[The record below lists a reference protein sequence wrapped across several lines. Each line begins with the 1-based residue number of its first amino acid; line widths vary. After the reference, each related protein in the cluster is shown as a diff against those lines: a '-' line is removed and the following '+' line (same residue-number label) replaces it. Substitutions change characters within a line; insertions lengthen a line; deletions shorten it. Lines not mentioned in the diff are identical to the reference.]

1 MLLNL
6 SGNQKNAIEREV
18 KKQMSV
24 ANQKIVRIAGRKP
37 RDRNNLF
44 ATMNLEAL
52 QHAMQELKGSSFKLW
67 AYFNKNQDK
76 YQLEL
81 SQKACAEWGIK
92 KDSYYS
98 AVKDLTEKGY
108 LVLITPYSNIFDFH
122 EMPLSEIP
130 IYFSE
135 NENAASENHI
145 ISSEKT
151 QRNNT
156 DITIIKQNKTKEKE
170 KDSVPFYKMLDE
182 LERFLNYGMNGYT
195 TEAKA
200 ELRELLQ
207 KEDLTETDEERIDF
221 LYDKY
226 INF

>member
-1 MLLNL
+1 
-6 SGNQKNAIEREV
+6 
-18 KKQMSV
+18 MSV

-98 AVKDLTEKGY
+98 AVKDLSEKGY
-108 LVLITPYSNIFDFH
+108 LVPITPYSNIFDFH
-122 EMPLSEIP
+122 EMPISEIP

-156 DITIIKQNKTKEKE
+156 NNTVIKQNKTKEKE

-195 TEAKA
+195 TEAKT

-207 KEDLTETDEERIDF
+207 KEDLTEADEERIDF

-226 INF
+226 IKF

>member
-1 MLLNL
+1 
-6 SGNQKNAIEREV
+6 
-18 KKQMSV
+18 MSV

-108 LVLITPYSNIFDFH
+108 LVPITPYSNIFDFH

-135 NENAASENHI
+135 KENAASENHI

-170 KDSVPFYKMLDE
+170 KDSVPFYKKYE
-182 LERFLNYGMNGYT
+182 ALERLFIYGGNNIIDKSK
-195 TEAKA
+195 TEIS
-200 ELRELLQ
+200 ELLQ
-207 KEDLTETDEERIDF
+207 KEDLTEADEERIDF

>member
-6 SGNQKNAIEREV
+6 SGNQKNTIEREV

-108 LVLITPYSNIFDFH
+108 LVPITPYSNIFDFH
-122 EMPLSEIP
+122 EIPLSEIP

-135 NENAASENHI
+135 NENAASKNHI

-151 QRNNT
+151 QRNNINNT
-156 DITIIKQNKTKEKE
+156 VIKQNKTREKE

-195 TEAKA
+195 TEAKT

-207 KEDLTETDEERIDF
+207 KEDLTEADEERIEI
-221 LYDKY
+221 LYNKY
-226 INF
+226 IKF

>member
-1 MLLNL
+1 
-6 SGNQKNAIEREV
+6 
-18 KKQMSV
+18 MSV
-24 ANQKIVRIAGRKP
+24 ANQKIVRISGRKP

-98 AVKDLTEKGY
+98 AVKDLIEKGY
-108 LVLITPYSNIFDFH
+108 LVPITPYSNIFDFH

-156 DITIIKQNKTKEKE
+156 DITFIKQNKTKEKE
-170 KDSVPFYKMLDE
+170 KYSVPFYKILDE

-195 TEAKA
+195 TEAKT

-207 KEDLTETDEERIDF
+207 KEDLTEADEERIEI
-221 LYDKY
+221 LYNKY
-226 INF
+226 IKF

>member
-1 MLLNL
+1 
-6 SGNQKNAIEREV
+6 
-18 KKQMSV
+18 MSV

-108 LVLITPYSNIFDFH
+108 LVPITPYSNIFDFH
-122 EMPLSEIP
+122 EIPLSEIP

-135 NENAASENHI
+135 NENAASKNHI

-151 QRNNT
+151 QRNNINNT
-156 DITIIKQNKTKEKE
+156 VIKQNKTREKE

-195 TEAKA
+195 TEAKT

-207 KEDLTETDEERIDF
+207 KEDLTEADEERIDF

>member
-108 LVLITPYSNIFDFH
+108 LVPITPYSNIFDFH

-156 DITIIKQNKTKEKE
+156 VIKQNKTREKE
-170 KDSVPFYKMLDE
+170 KHSVPFYKMLDE

-195 TEAKA
+195 TEAKT

-207 KEDLTETDEERIDF
+207 KEDLTEADEERIDF
-221 LYDKY
+221 LYEKY

>member
-1 MLLNL
+1 
-6 SGNQKNAIEREV
+6 
-18 KKQMSV
+18 MSV
-24 ANQKIVRIAGRKP
+24 ANQKTVRVAGRKP

-108 LVLITPYSNIFDFH
+108 LVPITPYSNIFDFH
-122 EMPLSEIP
+122 EIPLSEIP

-156 DITIIKQNKTKEKE
+156 NNTVIKQNKTREKE

-195 TEAKA
+195 TEAKT

-207 KEDLTETDEERIDF
+207 KEDLTEADEERIDF

-226 INF
+226 IKF

>member
-1 MLLNL
+1 
-6 SGNQKNAIEREV
+6 
-18 KKQMSV
+18 MSV

-108 LVLITPYSNIFDFH
+108 LVPITPYSNIFDFH

-195 TEAKA
+195 TEAKT

-207 KEDLTETDEERIDF
+207 KEDLTEADEERIDF